1 MLFFP
6 ACRYF
11 FILKRAL
18 FHGFLLKTDILFY
31 IIFSLLSSRLAIS
44 VTCLNNS
51 SKLRAKQMK
60 KYLHDKNI
68 KYHIKNICHQ
78 FLYLQVI
85 YIAEY
90 VVVKH
95 WIKFLNNHI
104 SLLFQFE
111 T

>member
-68 KYHIKNICHQ
+68 KYHIKNMSS
-78 FLYLQVI
+78 
-85 YIAEY
+85 
-90 VVVKH
+90 
-95 WIKFLNNHI
+95 I
-104 SLLFQFE
+104 SLFTSYLYC
-111 T
+111 